1 MIVCDFSLCYLLI
14 YRYLTM
20 ILSLNWYKNGIFE
33 GKQRKMIMKKDS
45 LKEFFAFVGYH
56 LSATGLG
63 ILLGWLISKWL
74 GI

>member
-1 MIVCDFSLCYLLI
+1 
-14 YRYLTM
+14 M

-45 LKEFFAFVGYH
+45 LKEFFAFAGYH
-56 LSATGLG
+56 LSATGQG

-74 GI
+74 GIYTYPICFTNYHLDWL